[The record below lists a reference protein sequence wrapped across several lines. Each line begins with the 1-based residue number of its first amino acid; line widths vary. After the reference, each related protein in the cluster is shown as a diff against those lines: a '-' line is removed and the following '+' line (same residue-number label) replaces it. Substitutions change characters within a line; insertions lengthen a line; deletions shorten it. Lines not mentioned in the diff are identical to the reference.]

1 MGVRVIILVDGFSL
15 NQRTVANQIK
25 AKGIGLHTGHE
36 SVMTLRPA
44 PINTGIVFRRI
55 DCSPVVV
62 FKVSPHIVGET
73 MLCTTIVQE
82 QRGKKIKIATI
93 EHLMSAIA
101 GIGIDN
107 LYIDITSDEVP
118 IMDGSASHFIFLL
131 QSAGVQ
137 IQDAPKMFV
146 RILKSVRVENDKG
159 GFAEFKPFDGYRLNF
174 SIDFEHP
181 AFQTT
186 SEKMTLNFS
195 STSYFKEVSRARTF
209 GFMKDMEMLRA
220 KNLGLGASLKNA
232 IGLDDEGVMNAE
244 GLRDKDE
251 FVRHKILDAVGDLY
265 MLGHPIVGEFTAH
278 KSGHTL
284 NNQLLRS
291 LEAQKK
297 AFELVTYEN
306 DGKQPIRYGSSK
318 VLL

>member
-1 MGVRVIILVDGFSL
+1 MNTYTREDFPL

-44 PINTGIVFRRI
+44 PINTGVVFRRI
-55 DCSPVVV
+55 DCDPVVE
-62 FKVSPHIVGET
+62 FKVSPDIVGET

-82 QRGKKIKIATI
+82 WQNKKIKIATI

-131 QSAGVQ
+131 QSAGIK
-137 IQDAPKMFV
+137 IQDAPKAFV
-146 RILKSVRVENDKG
+146 KILKSVRVENDKG
-159 GFAEFKPFDGYRLNF
+159 GFAEFKPYEGFRLNF

-186 SEKMTLNFS
+186 AEKMTLNFS

-232 IGLDDEGVMNAE
+232 IGLDDEGVMNSE

-278 KSGHTL
+278 KSGHAL
-284 NNQLLRS
+284 NNQLLRALQS
-291 LEAQKK
+291 QTD

-306 DGKQPIRYGSSK
+306 DGNQPIRYGSSK

>member
-1 MGVRVIILVDGFSL
+1 MIREDEFPL
-15 NQRTVANQIK
+15 NQRTVANPIK

-44 PINTGIVFRRI
+44 PVNTGIVFRRI
-55 DCSPVVV
+55 DRQPPVE
-62 FKVSPHIVGET
+62 FKVSPEIVGET
-73 MLCTTIVQE
+73 MLCTTIVSE
-82 QRGKKIKIATI
+82 QNGQKVKIATI

-101 GIGIDN
+101 GVGIDN
-107 LYIDITSDEVP
+107 MYIDITSDEVP
-118 IMDGSASHFIFLL
+118 IMDGSSSHFIFLL
-131 QSAGVQ
+131 QSAGLK
-137 IQDAPKMFV
+137 IQDEPKVFV
-146 RILKSVRVENDKG
+146 RILKPIRVENDKG
-159 GFAEFKPFDGYRLNF
+159 GFAEFLPYEGYRLNF
-174 SIDFEHP
+174 SIAFEHP
-181 AFQTT
+181 AFQSTA
-186 SEKMTLNFS
+186 EKMTLEFS

-232 IGLDDEGVMNAE
+232 IGLDDEGVMNVE

-278 KSGHTL
+278 KSGHAL
-284 NNQLLRS
+284 NNQLLRA
-291 LEAQKK
+291 LQAQPD
-297 AFELVTYEN
+297 AFELVTFKA
-306 DGKQPIRYGSSK
+306 DGAQPVKYGSSK